1 MCVRDSLEWGI
12 GVCVNKG
19 GGVILDWERC
29 CDELRNSCCR
39 RDLSVAA
46 GRRGFSTQAEKRF
59 GRFGMRGPSIFA
71 CLPGLPGLTTHC
83 LLQTFEK
90 SHKALGIA
98 TAEQPL
104 LPPPPPSEEVFPDE
118 VCTFLA
124 NKTLCYRPGIL
135 SSGACFSCSS
145 ICHYGDSWFR
155 KKLQRSCGCWPVIC
169 SSKPHG
175 SWTSKNGHWAFN
187 TTWYHWDDFEI
198 FIMARTVLVQMLSF
212 VHPFVKTRTADSKTT
227 PNNLWWLTCN
237 LVHKTS
243 WLLDVQKTD
252 I

>member
-1 MCVRDSLEWGI
+1 MCVRDSVEWGI

-19 GGVILDWERC
+19 GEVILDWERC

-46 GRRGFSTQAEKRF
+46 GRRDFSTQAEKDLGDLGWGVHLSLR
-59 GRFGMRGPSIFA
+59 A
-71 CLPGLPGLTTHC
+71 CQACQAWRHIVCSRRSRRAIRRL
-83 LLQTFEK
+83 
-90 SHKALGIA
+90 A
-98 TAEQPL
+98 
-104 LPPPPPSEEVFPDE
+104 LPPPSNHCYLHHRHLRRCFQTRFVLSLQTRHSVTDPESWAQMLAFVVHPFVITGTLDSEKE
-118 VCTFLA
+118 
-124 NKTLCYRPGIL
+124 
-135 SSGACFSCSS
+135 
-145 ICHYGDSWFR
+145 
-155 KKLQRSCGCWPVIC
+155 LQRSCGFWPVIC

-187 TTWYHWDDFEI
+187 TTWCHWDDFEI
-198 FIMARTVLVQMLSF
+198 FIMARTILVQMLSF
-212 VHPFVKTRTADSKTT
+212 VHPFVKTRTADSKGT